1 MILRMSDLVA
11 LQPNLNIPLYI
22 VAPDDR
28 REKVIRELNRPTFQ
42 VLPRRLVDI
51 CRYVSFS
58 SLKTAVYEARSYV
71 RFLRPDF
78 LDEFAES
85 CEIEDE

>member
-1 MILRMSDLVA
+1 MSDLVA
-11 LQPNLNIPLYI
+11 LQPNLNTPLYI

-28 REKVIRELNRPTFQ
+28 RDKVIRELNRPTFQ
-42 VLPRRLVDI
+42 ALPQPLVDI

-58 SLKTAVYEARSYV
+58 GLRAAVVEARSYV

-85 CEIEDE
+85 YEIEAE

>member
-1 MILRMSDLVA
+1 M
-11 LQPNLNIPLYI
+11 
-22 VAPDDR
+22 
-28 REKVIRELNRPTFQ
+28 IRELNRPTFQ
-42 VLPRRLVDI
+42 ALPQPLVEL

-58 SLKTAVYEARSYV
+58 GLRTAVAEARSYV
-71 RFLRPDF
+71 RFVRPDF

>member
-1 MILRMSDLVA
+1 MIALV
-11 LQPNLNIPLYI
+11 
-22 VAPDDR
+22 
-28 REKVIRELNRPTFQ
+28 
-42 VLPRRLVDI
+42 VLERVR
-51 CRYVSFS
+51 
-58 SLKTAVYEARSYV
+58 RSYV